1 MLNAKTYIYV
11 FIISMG
17 LFLPFLGMVNLFDWD
32 EVNFAECAREM
43 LSRGDYSQVMID
55 YIPFWEKPPLFIWMQ
70 TISMKLFGISNFAA
84 RLPNVFAAFFTFSF
98 IIYIG
103 EKLQNRSFGIL
114 WAVVFCG
121 SFLPNIY
128 FHSGIIDPWFNL
140 FIMSGIYFG
149 YQAFKTNSIVPY
161 ALSGSL
167 IGLSIITKGPVGFI
181 LFGTPALLFMIFNRK
196 EFNWSSLGLVAFF
209 TSLMISGG
217 SWFLLLILQGEEHV
231 IYDFIHYQIRLFNSE
246 DAGHG
251 GPFYYHIIVL
261 FIGCFPA
268 SFFAMRNLTFKNKH
282 SFHFLMMLTLLFTL
296 VLFSIVQTKII
307 HYSSLCYFPLTY
319 LAAKHL
325 SKELINSKE
334 GLKKSA
340 RTLIISLVLYSII
353 LLCFAWVLNDP
364 SSILKYINP
373 DRFTKDTLNQV
384 FESSLLFYLPGILV
398 SFSFIVLVYCYKK
411 KKYDLVVYT
420 SFLTVAVSI
429 LSASFMVE
437 RVEQYTQGG
446 HVSLCKEFENQNVII
461 HPIGFKSFV
470 PLYFGKQQDA
480 IIKHDGTLLEEY
492 FLANQDH
499 LSLPIYF
506 TSKSYKK
513 EEVLD
518 LYPKIELLKEQGGFA
533 LYKRKKEFN

>member
-1 MLNAKTYIYV
+1 M
-11 FIISMG
+11 
-17 LFLPFLGMVNLFDWD
+17 
-32 EVNFAECAREM
+32 
-43 LSRGDYSQVMID
+43 
-55 YIPFWEKPPLFIWMQ
+55 
-70 TISMKLFGISNFAA
+70 
-84 RLPNVFAAFFTFSF
+84 
-98 IIYIG
+98 
-103 EKLQNRSFGIL
+103 
-114 WAVVFCG
+114 
-121 SFLPNIY
+121 
-128 FHSGIIDPWFNL
+128 
-140 FIMSGIYFG
+140 
-149 YQAFKTNSIVPY
+149 
-161 ALSGSL
+161 
-167 IGLSIITKGPVGFI
+167 
-181 LFGTPALLFMIFNRK
+181 
-196 EFNWSSLGLVAFF
+196 
-209 TSLMISGG
+209 
-217 SWFLLLILQGEEHV
+217 
-231 IYDFIHYQIRLFNSE
+231 
-246 DAGHG
+246 
-251 GPFYYHIIVL
+251 
-261 FIGCFPA
+261 
-268 SFFAMRNLTFKNKH
+268 
-282 SFHFLMMLTLLFTL
+282 
-296 VLFSIVQTKII
+296 
-307 HYSSLCYFPLTY
+307 
-319 LAAKHL
+319 
-325 SKELINSKE
+325 
-334 GLKKSA
+334 
-340 RTLIISLVLYSII
+340 
-353 LLCFAWVLNDP
+353 
-364 SSILKYINP
+364 KYINP

>member
-1 MLNAKTYIYV
+1 
-11 FIISMG
+11 MG

-70 TISMKLFGISNFAA
+70 TISMKFFGISSFAA

-98 IIYIG
+98 IIYMG
-103 EKLQNRSFGIL
+103 EKLKNRSFGIL
-114 WAVVFCG
+114 WASIFCG

-140 FIMSGIYFG
+140 FITSGIYFG
-149 YQAFKTNSIVPY
+149 YQAFKTNTILPY
-161 ALSGSL
+161 ALSGIL
-167 IGLSIITKGPVGFI
+167 IGLSIITKGPVGLL
-181 LFGTPALLFMIFNRK
+181 LFGAPTLLFLIFNRK
-196 EFNWSSLGLVAFF
+196 EFHFSSLGLTAFF
-209 TSLMISGG
+209 TGLIITGG
-217 SWFLLLILQGEEHV
+217 SWFLLLISQGKVTV
-231 IYDFIHYQIRLFNSE
+231 IYDFILYQIRLFNSE

-251 GPFYYHIIVL
+251 GPFYYHIVVL
-261 FIGCFPA
+261 CVGCFPA
-268 SFFAMRNLTFKNKH
+268 SFFAIRNLTFKNKH
-282 SFHFLMMLTLLFTL
+282 SFQFLMMLTLMITL

-325 SKELINSKE
+325 SKQLINSKQ
-334 GLKKSA
+334 GLKMSA
-340 RTLIISLVLYSII
+340 RIVIISLIAYAIL
-353 LLCFAWVLNDP
+353 LLCFAWVLNHP
-364 SSILKYINP
+364 SNIVKYLNL
-373 DRFTKDTLNQV
+373 DQFTKDTLNQV
-384 FESSLLFYLPGILV
+384 IDSDLLFYLPAFLV
-398 SFSFIVLVYCYKK
+398 LGSSIVLMYCYKK
-411 KKYDLVVYT
+411 KKHKQVVYA
-420 SFLTVAVSI
+420 SFLTVALSI

-470 PLYFGKQQDA
+470 PLYFGKQQNS
-480 IIKHDGTLLEEY
+480 IIKNDGTLLEEY

-513 EEVLD
+513 QEVLS
-518 LYPKIELLKEQGGFA
+518 LYPKIELVKEQGGFA
-533 LYKRKKEFN
+533 LYRRKKEFN